1 MQIRNITFDVSI
13 DLIEG
18 KKIELDISLFTDDIN
33 ELIELQ
39 ERFTKRNIKGF
50 FKYLAEK
57 V

>member
-1 MQIRNITFDVSI
+1 MQIRNIQFDVSI
-13 DLIEG
+13 DFTDD
-18 KKIELDISLFTDDIN
+18 KKINLDIDLFTDDIK

-39 ERFTKRNIKGF
+39 ERFTQRNIKGF

>member
-18 KKIELDISLFTDDIN
+18 KKINLDIDLFTDDIN
-33 ELIELQ
+33 ELTELQ
-39 ERFTKRNIKGF
+39 ERFNQRNIKGF

-57 V
+57 A